1 MNSRNRCHIFTQCI
15 QRKRKSQLSVFFLQQ
30 SMMLMHGDHMVLTT
44 SMFAG
49 FCRQSGAYRV
59 GALIIG
65 KKHPPTWLLPTAALM
80 IDDGCDEANAADKL
94 KH

>member
-1 MNSRNRCHIFTQCI
+1 
-15 QRKRKSQLSVFFLQQ
+15 
-30 SMMLMHGDHMVLTT
+30 MVLTT

-65 KKHPPTWLLPTAALM
+65 KKHPQLGYFLAALM
-80 IDDGCDEANAADKL
+80 IDEGCDEANAADKL